1 MARDGDGMVVEVVKS
16 DVLGKES
23 IERHTDVRSVDLP
36 STAGMVRLEDV
47 VELLQDLDVHP
58 ADIERLTEQIDED
71 PSTGGHIG
79 IHSPSSSAHTAQFE
93 RVEIYSAKVHDSR
106 GSSVCGPEETWLKVV
121 VPRELDEEIFD
132 AVNHDP
138 TVDVH
143 NRSALVEEAVEE
155 YLEDPRPTAED
166 LADADEGELV
176 AELERRGYDVPAREI
191 TADGGDVDDA

>member
-23 IERHTDVRSVDLP
+23 IERYTDVRSVALP
-36 STAGMVRLEDV
+36 STAGMVRLDDV
-47 VELLQDLDVHP
+47 VDVLQDLDVHP
-58 ADIERLTEQIDED
+58 ADIQQLTEQIDED

-79 IHSPSSSAHTAQFE
+79 IHSPSSSTHTALFE

-106 GSSVCGPEETWLKVV
+106 GSSVCGPDETWLKTV
-121 VPRELDEEIFD
+121 VPRELDKELFE

-138 TVDVH
+138 TVDEY
-143 NRSALVEEAVEE
+143 NRSELVEAAVEE
-155 YLEDPRPTAED
+155 YLEDSRPSAED
-166 LADADEGELV
+166 LEDADEGELV